1 MFMLKTLIR
10 ASLTAAACSQVWA
23 VVVYAENREH
33 IAVPAGDLVL
43 ALETLVR
50 QTDINLL
57 YQAEEIRG
65 LTTRGVNEEVTPRE
79 AVEKLLQ
86 GTALRVRVDAA
97 TGAMMISRVNSSSV
111 NTGQLAAGRKV
122 ASSTSARA
130 RPEPRAADAERESLE
145 EVVVTG
151 YARSLEQAAEQK
163 RGKVNVTDAVFAEDM
178 GKFPDTNLAES
189 LQRVPG
195 VQIERDETGEG
206 TSVNIR
212 GLGSAFTT
220 LTLANAPIQT
230 ANEGTVGGVATGR
243 GLELDLF
250 PTELF
255 RQLTVAKTP
264 TASQIEGGIAANVD
278 LRPIRPF
285 DYRSWHGSAYIRGNY
300 QETKR
305 AVEPRGGVFATNTW
319 DTQIGALGL
328 LGGFVHSSREYRSDT
343 LNTIGQTTF
352 SLGSRCP
359 ADEPGC
365 NSLVFGGNA
374 GNPTFGYG
382 GSARIPA
389 TVPDNVGFGL
399 VPGTELVP
407 CGAGGTSGLSCQQLS
422 YTAIPRLVR
431 AETLSGER
439 SRNTGILTAQY
450 RANPA
455 LQFHADVIYSEGEQN
470 FDQHS
475 FMLAT
480 RSTSNNIPI
489 DFEVN
494 DRHVLTHGTFANAQ
508 FIAESRRYDREYDF
522 QNVDLGFEWRLDPTF
537 SFDGQVNWNESHFH
551 QNAPIYHL
559 RPPRGRGFAAT
570 YDYREGANAPTLSL
584 NFDPNE
590 PQLGWEWI
598 QMTINPLQRTSR
610 QTGAR
615 LNGAADLGWASVSAG
630 ISYDKFYRNI
640 TSWNFSTCATANN
653 GTCSGISLAYP
664 GASRSIPNAQLGGYM
679 KRWDLGELFSTAPF
693 NVGLNSGWAIPD
705 MDRIAPVVGIDYFSN
720 LDPFLI
726 GAAEPRILREDTQ
739 AAYVQLDGEH
749 MVWGKE
755 LRTNAGVRFFRTGQT
770 ISGIVNDPARGREI
784 QTFANT
790 YDEYLPSVNA
800 ALEIATDVVIR
811 GAASRTMTRPAPGDL
826 APGQSLSFNGDQLT
840 RGNPQLRPYFSS
852 NLDVG
857 VEWYFDQRGML
868 ALTLWQK
875 RVDGFTIVRNRL
887 QRFGE
892 LGIPVGNLAQVT
904 LDSLTA
910 LGGGDPANALVNV
923 ATRENSDEVV
933 TLRGLELSW
942 LQPLNSIARGL
953 GFNANYTRIRQ
964 RSSNGVPPSPGFTGL
979 GSAVVGLSP
988 STYNVALYFERNGFE
1003 ARTSYNYRDPYIAL
1017 LGPQNNFPGDIYR
1030 ARTRSLDASVSVPIA
1045 RRVRLSADATNLL
1058 NHSSLSYVNRDKSL
1072 PWSGSA
1078 PGRSYQLGIQASF

>member
-1 MFMLKTLIR
+1 MLKTLIR

-23 VVVYAENREH
+23 VTALAENREH
-33 IAVPAGDLVL
+33 IAVPAGDLVV
-43 ALETLVR
+43 ALETLIR

-65 LTTRGVNEEVTPRE
+65 LTTRGVNAEVTPRE

-97 TGAMMISRVNSSSV
+97 TGAMMISKVSPSSI
-111 NTGQLAAGRKV
+111 NTSQLAATRRV
-122 ASSTSARA
+122 ASAK
-130 RPEPRAADAERESLE
+130 PLEPRTVDPERGSLE

-151 YARSLEQAAEQK
+151 YARALEQAAEQK
-163 RGKVNVTDAVFAEDM
+163 RRKVNVADAVFAEDM

-230 ANEGTVGGVATGR
+230 ANEGTVGGVASGR

-285 DYRSWHGSAYIRGNY
+285 DYESWHGSASLRGNY
-300 QETKR
+300 QETR
-305 AVEPRGGVFATNTW
+305 QAVEPRGGLFATNTW
-319 DTQIGALGL
+319 NTDIGRLGL
-328 LGGFVHSSREYRSDT
+328 LGGFVYSGRKYRSDT

-352 SLGSRCP
+352 SLGARCP
-359 ADEPGC
+359 ATLPGC
-365 NSLVFGGNA
+365 NSLAFGGNA
-374 GNPTFGYG
+374 ENPSFGYG
-382 GSARIPA
+382 GSAQIPT

-399 VPGTELVP
+399 VPRSPLVP
-407 CGAGGTSGLSCQQLS
+407 CGPGGTSGLSCQALS
-422 YTAIPRLVR
+422 YVAIPRLVR
-431 AETLSGER
+431 AETLAGER
-439 SRNTGILTAQY
+439 SRRTGILTAQY
-450 RANPA
+450 QPHAD
-455 LQFHADVIYSEGEQN
+455 LQFYADTIYSQGEQN

-475 FMLAT
+475 FMLVT
-480 RSTSNNIPI
+480 RSSNNNIPI
-489 DFEVN
+489 DFQVN
-494 DRHVLTHGTFANAQ
+494 DRGVLTHGTFANAQ
-508 FIAESRRYDREYDF
+508 FISESRRYDRDYDF
-522 QNVDLGFEWRLDPTF
+522 QNVDVGFDWRLNDTF
-537 SFDGQVNWNESHFH
+537 RFDGQVNWNESHFD

-559 RPPRGRGFAAT
+559 RPPRGQGFAAT

-584 NFDPNE
+584 NFDPND

-598 QMTINPLQRTSR
+598 QLTINPLRRTNR

-615 LNGAADLGWASVSAG
+615 FNGTAQLGAGASLSAG

-640 TSWNFSTCATANN
+640 TTWNFSTCATANN
-653 GTCSGISLAYP
+653 GTCSGIPFDYP
-664 GASRSIPNAQLGGYM
+664 GASRSIPNAQLGSYM

-693 NVGLNSGWAIPD
+693 NVGLNNGWAIPD
-705 MDRIAPVVGIDYFSN
+705 MDRMAPVVGIDYFSN
-720 LDPFLI
+720 LDPFVI
-726 GAAEPRILREDTQ
+726 NAADPRVLRENTQ

-749 MVWGKE
+749 ALWGR
-755 LRTNAGVRFFRTGQT
+755 LLHTNAGVRFLRTDQT
-770 ISGIVNDPARGREI
+770 ISGVVNDPATGRQI
-784 QTFANT
+784 QTYSNT

-800 ALEIATDVVIR
+800 AYEIANDVIVR
-811 GAASRTMTRPAPGDL
+811 AAASRTMTRPAPGDL
-826 APGQSLSFNGDQLT
+826 APGQSLSYNGDQLT
-840 RGNPQLRPYFSS
+840 RGNPALRPYFSD

-868 ALTLWQK
+868 ALNLWQK

-887 QRFGE
+887 RPFGE
-892 LGIPVGNLAQVT
+892 LGISLNSLSQVT
-904 LDSLTA
+904 RDSLTA
-910 LGGGDPANALVNV
+910 LGGGDPNNALVNV
-923 ATRENSDEVV
+923 AMRENSDEIV

-942 LQPLNSIARGL
+942 LQPLDVLVRGL
-953 GFNANYTRIRQ
+953 GFNANYTRIHQ
-964 RSSNGVPPSPGFTGL
+964 ESSNGVAASPGFSGL

-988 STYNVALYFERNGFE
+988 STYNIALYYERNGFA
-1003 ARTSYNYRDPYIAL
+1003 ARTSYNHRDPYL
-1017 LGPQNNFPGDIYR
+1017 FVLGPQNNFPGDIYR
-1030 ARTRSLDASVSVPIA
+1030 ASTRSLDMTVSVPIA
-1045 RRVRLSADATNLL
+1045 PRVRLSADATNLL
-1058 NHSSLSYVNRDKSL
+1058 NQSSLSYVNGDESL

-1078 PGRSYQLGIQASF
+1078 PGRSYQLGVQASF